1 MIVIVVVVVVVVLVV
16 VVVVVVVV
24 FGRLFEPFSGVT
36 CMYFV
41 FVFLGGKWRWKD
53 QILCLTPF
61 VSLAT
66 VLSGRCIPLFM
77 SR

>member
-36 CMYFV
+36 CLYCV

-53 QILCLTPF
+53 
-61 VSLAT
+61 
-66 VLSGRCIPLFM
+66 
-77 SR
+77 